1 MTDAHDRPNPGP
13 GSLILSLL
21 QLGSDPLENVL
32 HQLGGNFGAV
42 AASCRDLLHAALRS
56 GRASLR
62 LDASKAD
69 LAW

>member
-1 MTDAHDRPNPGP
+1 MPNDHDPPPPGL
-13 GSLILSLL
+13 GSPLSLL
-21 QLGSDPLENVL
+21 QLGSDPIENVL
-32 HQLGGNFGAV
+32 HQLGGDFGAI

-62 LDASKAD
+62 LDASEAD

>member
-1 MTDAHDRPNPGP
+1 MTDDRDGP
-13 GSLILSLL
+13 PLGHGSPLSLL

-32 HQLGGNFGAV
+32 HQLGNGFGAI
-42 AASCRDLLHAALRS
+42 AASCRDLLLAVLRS